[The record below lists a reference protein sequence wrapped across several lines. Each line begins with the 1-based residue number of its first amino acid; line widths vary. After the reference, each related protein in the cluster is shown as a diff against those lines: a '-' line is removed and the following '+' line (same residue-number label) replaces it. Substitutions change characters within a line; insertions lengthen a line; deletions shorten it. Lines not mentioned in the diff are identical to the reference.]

1 MSFLTTKN
9 TLILLLVITVLLLG
23 LSRRPSDIKS
33 YDREMEA
40 CNRSENKTICWKD
53 LVTGVFE
60 RDGLDKAYD
69 VIARLYE
76 TAPEFASDC
85 HDFGHFLGKATYELF
100 SKGKDFKVTPK
111 TAFCSYGF
119 YHGFLERL
127 ASEEGGVKRARDFCI
142 YVDEQLARETPDVTL
157 QCFHGVGHGWV
168 NVHDVPELWGNEE
181 GIVKRGLELCERV
194 AGNDSE
200 LSRCA
205 TGVFNGIATFY
216 GTGEYNLELKRDDP
230 LWLCRKQTE
239 KYKDPCY
246 ISMNGALVAAANG
259 DLVRAAKFVD
269 AIPEDE
275 YAKHA
280 MLNLAIPF
288 GVENLNSSD
297 HSKGI
302 LECRSLSPRLRIPCI
317 QGYAFAFLESGKPEE
332 EYIKPLDFCSS
343 DSFLPEEKRGCL
355 GYIFGYLAQWYPR
368 EKAYEICGLRPDD
381 EKEFC
386 IRSVEDS
393 LKGVEALK

>member
-9 TLILLLVITVLLLG
+9 TLILFLVIAVLLLG
-23 LSRRPSDIKS
+23 LARGSPDIKS
-33 YDREMEA
+33 YDREIEA
-40 CNRSENKTICWKD
+40 CKQSENKTICWKD
-53 LVTGVFE
+53 LVIQVFE
-60 RDGLDKAYD
+60 RDGMGEAYGI
-69 VIARLYE
+69 IARLYD
-76 TAPEFASDC
+76 TIPEFAPTC
-85 HDFGHFLGKATYELF
+85 HDFGHFLGNATYELF
-100 SKGKDFKVTPK
+100 SGGKDFKVTAK

-127 ASEEGGVKRARDFCI
+127 ASEEGGVKGARDFCI
-142 YVDEQLARETPDVTL
+142 YVDQQLAKETPDVTL
-157 QCFHGVGHGWV
+157 QCFHGIGHGWV

-216 GTGEYNLELKRDDP
+216 GTREYNLKLNRDDP

-239 KYKDPCY
+239 KYKDPCF
-246 ISMNGALVAAANG
+246 ISMNVALVAAADG

-269 AIPEDE
+269 AINEDE

-288 GVENLNSSD
+288 GVENLHSSD
-297 HSKGI
+297 HTQAI
-302 LECRSLSPRLRIPCI
+302 LDCRSLSPRLRISCI
-317 QGYAFAFLESGKPEE
+317 QGYAFAFLESGKPGE
-332 EYIKPLDFCSS
+332 EYIKPIEFCSLS
-343 DSFLPEEKRGCL
+343 ILSSQEKEGCL

-368 EKAYEICGLRPDD
+368 EKALGICDLSNDSQ
-381 EKEFC
+381 KEFC
-386 IRSVEDS
+386 KRSVENS
-393 LKGVEALK
+393 LKGLEAQK